1 MSNKYDFSDLG
12 TPQNNDDLKDRPNF
26 RIVKTCGNCKY
37 FMSFT
42 RIKKHGNCGVT
53 NMKLKKINKSRKECY
68 DDSIRNQI
76 KSDWPKCHATTVCE
90 NHLLRSRSYN
100 IAMVSEWCD
109 VEFGV
114 DGMVRED

>member
-1 MSNKYDFSDLG
+1 
-12 TPQNNDDLKDRPNF
+12 
-26 RIVKTCGNCKY
+26 
-37 FMSFT
+37 
-42 RIKKHGNCGVT
+42 
-53 NMKLKKINKSRKECY
+53 MKLKKINKSRKECY